1 MAQEI
6 ENRPD
11 ILSVSP
17 PGSTPSN
24 KTLLAHAAWSGPLP
38 PPDALRGFDAVIP
51 GSAERILKMAE
62 TEQNHRLD
70 MEQRGLTA
78 EISDTRRGQ
87 FLGALI
93 AVVALGAAAYSAAIG
108 AHWSVS
114 VALVGI
120 PLMGVVKAIIDRRS
134 K

>member
-6 ENRPD
+6 ENQSD
-11 ILSVSP
+11 LSSVGP
-17 PGSTPSN
+17 PSSTPSN

-38 PPDALRGFDAVIP
+38 PPDALRGFDAIIP
-51 GSAERILKMAE
+51 GSAERILRMAE
-62 TEQNHRLD
+62 IEQNHRLD
-70 MEQRGLTA
+70 MEQKGLTA

-87 FLGALI
+87 LLGALI
-93 AVVALGAAAYSAAIG
+93 AIVALGAAAYSAAIG
-108 AHWSVS
+108 AHWAVS